1 VDRARLGLIPGLTV
15 AVAVLALSAC
25 GYGAPPAPAPPL
37 TQSSAAAPGGYPLPV
52 GQRFTV
58 SDDGKSK
65 LAVRVGDIVVG
76 PDVPDAVRI
85 GTESGVLAYA
95 ENTPDGPAFQ
105 AVKPGRAV
113 VLVGEAP
120 APATCATP
128 PCAGRTPPPT
138 VTVEVS

>member
-1 VDRARLGLIPGLTV
+1 MDRARLGLIL
-15 AVAVLALSAC
+15 AAAVLALSAC
-25 GYGAPPAPAPPL
+25 GSGAGPSSAKPPPA
-37 TQSSAAAPGGYPLPV
+37 TRSSAAAPGGYSLPA

-85 GTESGVLAYA
+85 GSESGVLTYA
-95 ENTPDGPAFQ
+95 ENTTDGPAFQ

-113 VLVGEAP
+113 ILVGEAP
-120 APATCATP
+120 APVSCATP

-138 VTVEVS
+138 VTVEVG